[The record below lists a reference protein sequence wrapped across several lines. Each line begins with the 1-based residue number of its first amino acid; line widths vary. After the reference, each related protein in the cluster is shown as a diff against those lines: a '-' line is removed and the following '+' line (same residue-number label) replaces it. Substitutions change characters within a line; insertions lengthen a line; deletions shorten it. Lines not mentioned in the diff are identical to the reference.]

1 MSSGI
6 MQAPAIEQAEAT
18 EQAQATGQPS
28 TVGQTE
34 QPPPMTAEAA
44 RRLAAILA
52 PHLMAM
58 RAVTAGTR
66 YGAGATAADPA
77 AGDCA
82 ATSTAA
88 GAQLPPASA
97 ATRIFI
103 AGMLERLSA

>member
-6 MQAPAIEQAEAT
+6 MQAPAIEQA
-18 EQAQATGQPS
+18 
-28 TVGQTE
+28 E

-58 RAVTAGTR
+58 RVVTAGTP
-66 YGAGATAADPA
+66 YGASANPA
-77 AGDCA
+77 AGDPDA
-82 ATSTAA
+82 GDPGTAA
-88 GAQLPPASA
+88 VEQLPPASA

>member
-6 MQAPAIEQAEAT
+6 MQAQAT
-18 EQAQATGQPS
+18 EQAHATGQPS
-28 TVGQTE
+28 AIRQAE

-52 PHLMAM
+52 PHVMAI

-66 YGAGATAADPA
+66 YGACAGSDLA
-77 AGDCA
+77 AGDPD
-82 ATSTAA
+82 ATGAPA
-88 GAQLPPASA
+88 VAQLPPASA